1 MKTSEKASANFVV
14 PLEELLEAGSHF
26 GHQSKRW
33 NPKMKEYLYTVRGGV
48 HIFDL
53 VKTAEKLKE
62 AGDYLRDLAAKG
74 GSIVF
79 VGTKRQ
85 AQEIIKEEAQKA
97 GAYFIAERWLGGI
110 ITNWEE
116 ISKRLRHLE
125 ETKVKKEAGEFKKYT
140 KKENV
145 LIDREIVKLTRFLG
159 GLTGLKAVPDAIVVV
174 DVTRE
179 IAAVREA
186 KLRGVTVVAIV
197 DSNADPDF
205 ADYVIP
211 ANDDAVRS
219 IKLVVAA
226 LAKAVAEGKAMG
238 EKKGKRSTE
247 GTESIRSKKN
257 IINHKS

>member
-1 MKTSEKASANFVV
+1 MKAKEAKTDFIV

-26 GHQSKRW
+26 GHQSRRW

-62 AGDYLRDLAAKG
+62 ACDFLRELAAKG

-125 ETKVKKEAGEFKKYT
+125 ETKLKKEAGEFKKYT

-197 DSNADPDF
+197 DSNADPDY

-219 IKLVVAA
+219 IKLIVSA
-226 LAKAVAEGKAMG
+226 LATAVAEGKGLG
-238 EKKGKRSTE
+238 EKKSTRSTKD
-247 GTESIRSKKN
+247 TKN
-257 IINHKS
+257 TREK